1 MIRLFRFANPDMKYN
16 LLMNVCYLLYY
27 SSLRYHHR
35 VATFNRLRVTYNI
48 ILKSVYIHYTRLGA
62 PLWESSSRMHVC
74 HDVKTLHELRRA
86 VCHVP

>member
-1 MIRLFRFANPDMKYN
+1 MIRLFRFANTDMKYN

-48 ILKSVYIHYTRLGA
+48 IMRQLLGA